1 MSRRAKNRR
10 AQPEPP
16 SETADVSDGGVVVCD
31 LDGVVWLGG
40 IGLPGAAE
48 AVARLRGAGLRVA
61 FLTNNS
67 SQTVAAYEE
76 ALAKVGIEV
85 SATDIATSAQ
95 AAATALAAEL
105 PPGSRVLACADRGVV
120 EALTDRG
127 FEVVATGPCEAVVVG
142 YHRHFNYDGLD
153 VASAAIRAGARF
165 VATNSD
171 ATYPGP
177 AGLLPGNG
185 SLVAA
190 VATAAGRGPD
200 IVAGK
205 PHPATVALVRER
217 FGARGVMVGDR
228 PSTDGALALALE
240 WPFGLVVSDVTAS
253 AEETLDV
260 PAAFAGPSLAV
271 VADAILAALGAD

>member
-1 MSRRAKNRR
+1 
-10 AQPEPP
+10 
-16 SETADVSDGGVVVCD
+16 VSDGGVVVCD

-40 IGLPGAAE
+40 IELPGAAE
-48 AVARLRGAGLRVA
+48 AVARLRDAGLRVA

-76 ALAKVGIEV
+76 ALAKVGIAA
-85 SATDIATSAQ
+85 SAADIATSAQ
-95 AAATALAAEL
+95 AAAVALAAEL
-105 PPGSRVLACADRGVV
+105 PAGSRVLACADRGVV
-120 EALTDRG
+120 EALTERG
-127 FEVVATGPCEAVVVG
+127 FEVVATGPCDAVVVG
-142 YHRHFNYDGLD
+142 YHRHFNYDGLNL
-153 VASAAIRAGARF
+153 AAAAVRAGARF

>member
-16 SETADVSDGGVVVCD
+16 SHSADVSDGGVVVCD

-95 AAATALAAEL
+95 AAATALASEL
-105 PPGSRVLACADRGVV
+105 PAGSRVLACADRGVV

-127 FEVVATGPCEAVVVG
+127 FEVVAT
-142 YHRHFNYDGLD
+142 
-153 VASAAIRAGARF
+153 
-165 VATNSD
+165 
-171 ATYPGP
+171 
-177 AGLLPGNG
+177 
-185 SLVAA
+185 
-190 VATAAGRGPD
+190 
-200 IVAGK
+200 
-205 PHPATVALVRER
+205 
-217 FGARGVMVGDR
+217 
-228 PSTDGALALALE
+228 
-240 WPFGLVVSDVTAS
+240 
-253 AEETLDV
+253 
-260 PAAFAGPSLAV
+260 
-271 VADAILAALGAD
+271 